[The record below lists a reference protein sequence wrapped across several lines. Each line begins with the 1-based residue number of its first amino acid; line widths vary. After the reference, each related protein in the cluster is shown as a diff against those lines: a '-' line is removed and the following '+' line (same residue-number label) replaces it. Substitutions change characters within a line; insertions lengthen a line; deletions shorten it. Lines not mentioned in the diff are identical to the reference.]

1 MSATNAYATNAITTF
16 SLPKTSHL
24 ITADE
29 VSQGKPHPEPYIMGA
44 AALGLKPTDCIV
56 FEDAPSGVKAGVA
69 SGARV
74 IAVCTSHKRSAL
86 EGLGAHLIVEDLS
99 E

>member
-1 MSATNAYATNAITTF
+1 
-16 SLPKTSHL
+16 
-24 ITADE
+24 
-29 VSQGKPHPEPYIMGA
+29 MGA
-44 AALGLKPTDCIV
+44 AALGLKPTECIV

-74 IAVCTSHKRSAL
+74 VAVCTSHKRAAL
-86 EGLGAHLIVEDLS
+86 EGLGAHLIVDDLS